1 VSDVPAHRHSEREP
15 IEPGHIDLVPIF
27 LSGSSEL
34 FRRLGEAIE
43 RTYALPVEVHPP
55 WFDPEHAYDPARG
68 QYDSTRLLAA
78 LRTSPRPSAARVVGV
93 AAVDLFVPVLTY
105 VFGEAQL
112 GGRAAVLSTHRLRPE
127 VYGLAPDEDL
137 VAERAEKEAL
147 HELGHT
153 WGLLHCHEPDCVMRA
168 STYAEE
174 IDLKPAELCGRCS
187 EVVRASPT
195 ESHRESRDGHQR

>member
-1 VSDVPAHRHSEREP
+1 MPARAR
-15 IEPGHIDLVPIF
+15 IDPGHVDLVPIF

-34 FRRLGEAIE
+34 LRRLAVAIE
-43 RTYALPVEVHPP
+43 RTFALPAEVHPP
-55 WFDPEHAYDPARG
+55 WFDPERAYDPARG
-68 QYDSTRLLAA
+68 QYDSTHLLAA
-78 LRTSPRPSAARVVGV
+78 LRTSPRPDAARVVGV

-127 VYGLAPDEDL
+127 VYGLPADEDL

-153 WGLLHCHEPDCVMRA
+153 WGLRHCHEPDCVMRA
-168 STYAEE
+168 STYVEE
-174 IDLKPAELCGRCS
+174 IDLKPAGLCERCW
-187 EVVRASPT
+187 EAVRGQSTPQAAGIRT
-195 ESHRESRDGHQR
+195 GIT

>member
-1 VSDVPAHRHSEREP
+1 VPAHAHIDRP
-15 IEPGHIDLVPIF
+15 HIDLVPIF

-34 FRRLGEAIE
+34 LRRLAVAIE
-43 RTYALPVEVHPP
+43 HTFELPAEVHPP
-55 WFDPEHAYDPARG
+55 WFDPESAYDPARG

-78 LRTSPRPSAARVVGV
+78 LRTSPRPDAARVAGV

-153 WGLLHCHEPDCVMRA
+153 WGLRHCHEPDCVMRA

-174 IDLKPAELCGRCS
+174 IDLKPAELCERCL
-187 EVVRASPT
+187 EVMRASST
-195 ESHRESRDGHQR
+195 QSHWESRDSHQR